1 MRVAEIF
8 YSIQGEGRLAGVPS
22 VFIRTSGCNLRCVW
36 CDTPYT
42 SWEPE
47 GEEKTLDEIVAEAK
61 RYSARYAV
69 VTGGEPLIAPEI
81 EELTERLKQEGFH
94 ITIETAATIFKSV
107 ECDLLSMSPKLEN
120 STPWKRDSG
129 RFAWMHEQRRL
140 DLAVI
145 AEFIKSYDY
154 QLKFVAER
162 ESDFG
167 EIEEILEKLG
177 ALDRARVLVMAQ
189 AQTREE
195 LHERAPTIVE
205 LCKRHGFT
213 YCPRL
218 HIEIWGNRR
227 GT

>member
-61 RYSARYAV
+61 RYPARYAV

>member
-8 YSIQGEGRLAGVPS
+8 HSIQGEGRLAGVPS

-47 GEEKTLDEIVAEAK
+47 GEDKELGAVVAAALS
-61 RYSARYAV
+61 YPARHAV
-69 VTGGEPLIAPEI
+69 VTGGEPLLAPEV
-81 EELTERLKQEGFH
+81 EELAARLKAEGFH
-94 ITIETAATIFKSV
+94 ITIETAATIFKPV
-107 ECDLLSMSPKLEN
+107 ACDLMSLSPKLEN
-120 STPWKRDSG
+120 STPWKRDDG

-145 AEFIKSYDY
+145 GEFIERYDY

-167 EIEEILEKLG
+167 EIEDILEKLG
-177 ALDRARVLVMAQ
+177 GVERARVLVMPQ
-189 AQTREE
+189 GQTREE
-195 LHERAPTIVE
+195 LHMRGPWIVE

-218 HIEIWGNRR
+218 HIELWGNKR

>member
-61 RYSARYAV
+61 RYPARYAV
-69 VTGGEPLIAPEI
+69 VTGGEPLIVPEI

>member
-8 YSIQGEGRLAGVPS
+8 HSIQGEGRLAGIPS

-47 GEEKTLDEIVAEAK
+47 GEEKTLDDIIAEAK
-61 RYSARYAV
+61 RYPSRHAV

-81 EELTERLKQEGFH
+81 EDLTERLKSENFH
-94 ITIETAATIFKSV
+94 ITIETAGTVFKPV
-107 ECDLLSMSPKLEN
+107 RCDLMSLSPKLAN

-129 RFAWMHEQRRL
+129 RFAWMHQQRRL
-140 DLAVI
+140 DFPAL
-145 AEFIKSYDY
+145 AEFIEHYDF
-154 QLKFVAER
+154 QLKFVADGED
-162 ESDFG
+162 DFA
-167 EIEEILEKLG
+167 EIEEIMEKLG
-177 ALDRARVLVMAQ
+177 GIDRARVLVMPQ
-189 AQTREE
+189 GQTREE
-195 LHERAPTIVE
+195 LHARAPWIVE
-205 LCKRHGFT
+205 LCKTHGFT

-218 HIEIWGNRR
+218 QIDIWGNRR